1 MRSITCVLAF
11 LVTIQDHSLFRN
23 RMVLVGNEE
32 VANYGIYKMLPEQRF
47 PKPNSSSILMA
58 QYRESQEYTMI
69 TSYCSPFLDMNSIIN
84 DITSGLMKMT
94 EPADLDF
101 EGNNVVY
108 NYCLYRIRN
117 GFHLFSKVPTL
128 SMAQFT
134 ARNKCP
140 ASIIARLASESYLRV
155 TGKYKCFAPYE
166 SNAETIMIA
175 DSPVD
180 LSEEI
185 WKSEMFIGEFK
196 GGRLLALAWYQGHL
210 HIFRK
215 KKYKLYQWYLVTK
228 VGNEMNNGKLIYDF
242 IFQEVEAVRNMKSL
256 LETENPTL
264 YGAIQRFIFN
274 NLTGLYLNFLRT
286 TISQNVLDGLRT
298 MVIRGSLV
306 CSDDSESLIV
316 GTKSSPGREIK
327 RMEE

>member
-1 MRSITCVLAF
+1 MRRITCVLAF

-32 VANYGIYKMLPEQRF
+32 VANYGIYKMFPTQRF
-47 PKPNSSSILMA
+47 PKPKSSNILMA
-58 QYRESQEYTMI
+58 QFRESQESTLI

-84 DITSGLMKMT
+84 DITSDLMKMI

-117 GFHLFSKVPTL
+117 GYHLFSKVPAL
-128 SMAQFT
+128 SMAQFM

-140 ASIIARLASESYLRV
+140 TSIIARLALENYLRV

-166 SNAETIMIA
+166 NNAETIMIA

-180 LSEEI
+180 LSVEI
-185 WKSEMFIGEFK
+185 WKSEMFIGESK

-210 HIFRK
+210 HIFGK
-215 KKYKLYQWYLVTK
+215 KKYKHDHWYLVTK
-228 VGNEMNNGKLIYDF
+228 VGNEINNGKLIYDF
-242 IFQEVEAVRNMKSL
+242 IFQEVQSVRNMKSL
-256 LETENPTL
+256 LETENPNF

-274 NLTGLYLNFLRT
+274 NLTGLYLHFLNT
-286 TISQNVLDGLRT
+286 SISQNVLDGLQ
-298 MVIRGSLV
+298 MVVTQGSLV
-306 CSDDSESLIV
+306 CSDDS
-316 GTKSSPGREIK
+316 
-327 RMEE
+327 